1 MLVVEAR
8 GSADLP
14 DCVETL
20 EGAGFVVDVELD
32 VQHAREMLAAAHG
45 VDAAPGWQYDAILV
59 SDVLD
64 LGDAFDV
71 VGEVRDLEKQRRK
84 RESAKQVAKAKRAAA
99 KPGGMND
106 DNDRLKPG
114 TFIHLPVVV
123 LSARTAP
130 EDLRA
135 YKAAGLD
142 GCISRPLQ
150 KAALLST
157 LRAAL

>member
-64 LGDAFDV
+64 LGDAFAV
-71 VGEVRDLEKQRRK
+71 VGEVRDLVQQRR
-84 RESAKQVAKAKRAAA
+84 
-99 KPGGMND
+99 
-106 DNDRLKPG
+106 
-114 TFIHLPVVV
+114 
-123 LSARTAP
+123 
-130 EDLRA
+130 
-135 YKAAGLD
+135 
-142 GCISRPLQ
+142 
-150 KAALLST
+150 
-157 LRAAL
+157 

>member
-1 MLVVEAR
+1 
-8 GSADLP
+8 
-14 DCVETL
+14 
-20 EGAGFVVDVELD
+20 
-32 VQHAREMLAAAHG
+32 
-45 VDAAPGWQYDAILV
+45 
-59 SDVLD
+59 
-64 LGDAFDV
+64 
-71 VGEVRDLEKQRRK
+71 
-84 RESAKQVAKAKRAAA
+84 
-99 KPGGMND
+99 MND

-157 LRAAL
+157 LRAAVPRHGRQLLGDLAQPKRGAQPAHGEPARDRGSNAAFVSWSCLLYTSPSPRDRG